1 MILYRH
7 IIREHIL
14 PFFYGFATIMFM
26 LVMQLVVN
34 ILQKILSKNIAIS
47 VVLEIFIWSMAWMV
61 LLAIPMACLVAPLMA
76 FGRLSA
82 DSEITAVKASGRNLV
97 HLLTP
102 VLLAASLVALLLI
115 FFNNLVYPEANHR
128 VANLMGDISRKKP
141 SALIEPNVLI
151 RDFKNYVLHVREVD
165 NRTGKL
171 TAVKVF
177 ADTPGKDPTTI
188 VADSGYLEV
197 TRDEKY
203 LRMTLFGGETHS
215 VSRDNKDEY
224 FVGSFGKQV
233 IFIENV
239 DTEFRRTQSEYRSD
253 REKSA
258 SALRDDISEMR
269 KKRQSY
275 SSDHNETLDSLLH
288 AMHRFDSLAA
298 AVPSQNDTDSTE
310 TDSLDEIPEVRGPP
324 ADDDDVFIDKAASP
338 TDSPVTHGATDSI
351 STVASS
357 DSAQTHEDTLP
368 SWSSWAKNFE
378 RSKTRT
384 VSRLQQRQSSLDR
397 AIRRIEDQDNRMAGH
412 LVELHKKY
420 SIPIACIVFVLIGA
434 PLGIMARGGGLGV
447 GISYSLFFFIVY
459 WAFLIGGESLA
470 ERLVVPAGVAMWSPN
485 IVLGACGIY
494 LVIHMIRER
503 TVISFGPLINLGH
516 GLADN
521 KFMNGIRTGIR
532 AVARV
537 FFTIPVWFLNRLVGL
552 LPGYLIRGFVKN
564 TFITFGAL
572 IVVFVVV
579 DYIGNLRQFETAG
592 VRLTVLYYWYVLPWF
607 IQLIAPICLLMAS
620 MFAVGKMAKYSELTA
635 IKSSGI
641 SIRRLTLPL
650 LGLGLLIAFIG
661 FQVGER
667 LLPEA
672 NRRREEVME
681 DVRAARDKEH
691 GRERKANSEYRRNF
705 YYFSDPW
712 TVYRFQEFGTHP
724 QRTKN
729 VSRNSFRGDGA
740 ISEYVTAEKMDYAE
754 DGWRFINGTV
764 RQFGPE
770 GMDTSFSY
778 DTLPASTLTTSPEQ
792 MVARIKRIEEM
803 SYWELKDAIEQAQ
816 RRGEKVHNYLSSLH
830 FKIALPFMSFI
841 VILLGVSITA
851 RAGRKGATVLFG
863 AGLLI
868 TFAYWAMARVMLA
881 FGENG
886 LLDPLVAAWGA
897 NVLFSIF
904 GLFLYRRASK

>member
-7 IIREHIL
+7 ILREHIL

-34 ILQKILSKNIAIS
+34 ILQKILSKNIAIPI
-47 VVLEIFIWSMAWMV
+47 VLEIFIWSMAWMV
-61 LLAIPMACLVAPLMA
+61 LLAVPMACLVATLMA

-102 VLLAASLVALLLI
+102 VLLAASLVAVLLI
-115 FFNNLVYPEANHR
+115 FFNNLIYPEANHR

-141 SALIEPNVLI
+141 AALIEPNILI

-177 ADTPGKDPTTI
+177 ADAPGKDPTTI

-197 TRDEKY
+197 TKNEEY
-203 LRMTLFGGETHS
+203 LRMTLYGGETHS

-258 SALRDDISEMR
+258 AALRADITEMQ

-275 SSDHNETLDSLLH
+275 YSGHNEELDSLLS
-288 AMHRFDSLAA
+288 AMRRFDSLSVAYLA
-298 AVPSQNDTDSTE
+298 PNDTDTIT
-310 TDSLDEIPEVRGPP
+310 TDTVTGIAEERGPP
-324 ADDDDVFIDKAASP
+324 AVENGDGPGAEVQVV
-338 TDSPVTHGATDSI
+338 DSPVIDTVDDSI
-351 STVASS
+351 AGTGAA
-357 DSAQTHEDTLP
+357 DSAHPPQDTIP
-368 SWSSWAKNFE
+368 SWSSWARDFE
-378 RSKTRT
+378 RNKTRT
-384 VSRLQQRQSSLDR
+384 VSKLQQRESSLDR
-397 AIRRIEDQDNRMAGH
+397 ATRRVDDQDHRMAGH

-470 ERLVVPAGVAMWSPN
+470 ERLIVPAGIAMWSPN

-503 TVISFGPLINLGH
+503 TVISLGPLIRLGH
-516 GLADN
+516 SVAEN
-521 KFMNGIRTGIR
+521 KILQAIRTGIR

-537 FFTIPVWFLNRLVGL
+537 AFTVPVWILNRIVGL
-552 LPGYLIRGFVKN
+552 LPGYLIRGFIKN

-572 IVVFVVV
+572 VVVFVVV

-650 LGLGLLIAFIG
+650 LGLGLIIAFVG
-661 FQVGER
+661 FHVGER
-667 LLPEA
+667 FLPEA

-691 GRERKANSEYRRNF
+691 GRERKARSEYRRNF

-729 VSRNSFRGDGA
+729 VSRDSFRGDGA
-740 ISEYVTAEKMDYAE
+740 ISEHITAEKMDYSD
-754 DGWRFINGTV
+754 DGWRFINGSV

-770 GMDTSFSY
+770 GMDSSFSY
-778 DTLPASTLTTSPEQ
+778 DTLPAPTLTASPDQ

-803 SYWELKDAIEQAQ
+803 SYWELEDAIQQAQ

-830 FKIALPFMSFI
+830 FKIALPFMNFI

-863 AGLLI
+863 VGLLI

-886 LLDPLVAAWGA
+886 LLNPLVAAWGA
-897 NVLFSIF
+897 NVLFSIL
-904 GLFLYRRASK
+904 GIFLYRRASQ